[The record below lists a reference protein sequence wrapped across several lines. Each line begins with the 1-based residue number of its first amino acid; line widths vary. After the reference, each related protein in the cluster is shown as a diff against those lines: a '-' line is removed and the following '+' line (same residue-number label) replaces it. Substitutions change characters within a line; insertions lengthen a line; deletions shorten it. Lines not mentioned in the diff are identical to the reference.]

1 MKKGVVQMRDFDK
14 SQENGPPSPTPMV
27 DEGLSAQNRNTL
39 FNSLTR
45 IRGAAGLLSDLSGG
59 GPRGDDILRKGGLA
73 FLASII
79 EDESLRLMTA
89 VQALHPPTG
98 A

>member
-1 MKKGVVQMRDFDK
+1 MVEMRDFDK

-45 IRGAAGLLSDLSGG
+45 IRGAAELLSDLSGG

-79 EDESLRLMTA
+79 DEESLNLMII
-89 VQALHPPTG
+89 VQALHTPPG